1 MVFIE
6 PLSGTTIEHKYLS
19 RITFDFC
26 WASFWINNRWCEWHN
41 TSVCMD
47 DVVSCMV
54 WSEHDRYPRLVL
66 YSPAVWFF
74 DCTGIAAGFWIANT
88 SASLLCFERSIY
100 MSFIWQTLYEKGSV
114 RVCWMSDWM
123 HDWITWWG
131 VYRPRVVWNMT
142 DMSTLWLSGVPPL
155 SGPQSWLGMVPP
167 LVLYSPA
174 VSCSDCCQIADCDYC
189 AMCVSERSCF
199 GGVCCAVV
207 SMLFRDWPFSG
218 FDVATFWEEWAEWT
232 WSDWS
237 GVAAG

>member
-174 VSCSDCCQIADCDYC
+174 VSCSDCCQLAVGLVGLWWLCFVCVGAVMFWIA
-189 AMCVSERSCF
+189 
-199 GGVCCAVV
+199 GGVCCVNVV
-207 SMLFRDWPFSG
+207 LFW
-218 FDVATFWEEWAEWT
+218 
-232 WSDWS
+232 
-237 GVAAG
+237 

>member
-155 SGPQSWLGMVPP
+155 IGRRRVTFFVMWSCDRVVYRTWVVRSHGSVWSLLSGG
-167 LVLYSPA
+167 LVLRLLP
-174 VSCSDCCQIADCDYC
+174 DCCGIGWIVIIVL
-189 AMCVSERSCF
+189 CVCRSGRVLVGFVVLLCRCCF
-199 GGVCCAVV
+199 VIGLSVDL
-207 SMLFRDWPFSG
+207 M
-218 FDVATFWEEWAEWT
+218 
-232 WSDWS
+232 
-237 GVAAG
+237 